1 MVRYKQFVVLAA
13 CLLVCLVACNNKP
26 APGVTNAGE
35 RATGNVAGAG
45 SLLTIVDVEKASG
58 KAGLKLVPR
67 DPTKGAGGDLNFA
80 TADDKM
86 LAMLV
91 VADMSIFAQWKG
103 HATYNAGAIPGVGD
117 EAYKGPG
124 GPTPYLIFFR
134 KGEKVVSVSSFMD
147 MATAKPYLSIGQLTE
162 LAKLVA
168 SRL

>member
-1 MVRYKQFVVLAA
+1 MVRNKLYAVVAA
-13 CLLVCLVACNNKP
+13 CLLVALVACNNKP
-26 APGVTNAGE
+26 APGVANTGE
-35 RATGNVAGAG
+35 RKTGNVAGAG
-45 SLLTIVDVEKASG
+45 SLLTIADVEKVSG
-58 KAGLKLVPR
+58 KTGLKLVPR

-91 VADMSIFAQWKG
+91 VADMSIFTQWKG
-103 HATYNAGAIPGVGD
+103 HTTYNAGAIPGVGD

-124 GPTPYLIFFR
+124 GPTQYLVFFR
-134 KGEKVVSVSSFMD
+134 KGEKVASVSSFMD
-147 MATAKPYLSIGQLTE
+147 MATAKPYLSMDQLTV